1 MSLILYRSTKA
12 VIDAKYLAHPE
23 TPTLVRRII
32 IAQMLLLTLL
42 WCLFLTF
49 VLWEDL
55 RSPPILTGSKTY
67 ETLFTLVDS
76 MDDRPQER
84 TDVLNTFSKA
94 LREGYGG
101 GEDPELSIS
110 LIIRKHNEIIYSSD
124 GAPTG
129 VVNTTGGITAH

>member
-1 MSLILYRSTKA
+1 MRNIWRTLRL
-12 VIDAKYLAHPE
+12 
-23 TPTLVRRII
+23 PTLVRRII

-84 TDVLNTFSKA
+84 TDVLNTLSEAHEVLGQLKQPG
-94 LREGYGG
+94 LSTCKTQGRGWGVRMYGRANC
-101 GEDPELSIS
+101 E
-110 LIIRKHNEIIYSSD
+110 Y
-124 GAPTG
+124 A
-129 VVNTTGGITAH
+129 VNFPAVYVHPYRI